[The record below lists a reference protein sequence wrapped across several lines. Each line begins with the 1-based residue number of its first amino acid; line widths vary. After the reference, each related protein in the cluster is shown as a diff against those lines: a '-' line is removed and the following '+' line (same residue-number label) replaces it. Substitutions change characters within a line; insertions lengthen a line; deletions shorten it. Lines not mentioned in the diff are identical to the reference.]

1 MATFCISSIEPS
13 LKQRILQEAGLPE
26 MSDRNLGNLIGKAA
40 IKLGISK
47 QLYEKY
53 IDLIIPEISIKTP
66 SPSLRGDMTYSYGN
80 QKRTEVSSS
89 TTIDAIKNGER
100 TATTRFAKH
109 GHLDY
114 WKAAKVGD
122 IIEFKGKDGSTVL
135 VRVTKPLTK
144 LSKNTSAETW
154 SKKEGWS
161 VDYYNKEVKPE
172 AEKGEAYQLEYELV
186 QQSQKKDSK
195 EYTERLRQAQLE
207 SKEKAWQE
215 LKDSLSRKVK
225 KSKNFKKDHTYYV
238 EKDGKKVKVEKS
250 ITTLNR
256 ELHGE
261 KEYDGP
267 NTPAAK
273 IGNTFDA
280 FIRDYFSEEGLKKSY
295 PNLSDSQYKAL
306 KRQVETI
313 LIPQFNKKFGK
324 GNYKILTKFKE
335 KDGNDELTVAG
346 TISMGGTDVLT
357 AGTVDMIVVTN
368 DGWYLYDMK
377 TTRKG
382 INGTTESKYRGQVT
396 AYKNFIVRETKESG
410 IDLGEFKGYGL
421 VVANTSYPTDNGYYD
436 KYNNLDDSTTEQ
448 VLYDGKPIQEAAG
461 YSLNIVPI
469 MDIQQDDIMGNLAY
483 SAIAN
488 SDNMEEAEDKI
499 IEEEEKAVKAPPV
512 KFIESKGGYPI
523 RRKENADWSDVTISF
538 AEDFSTWGELGTKK
552 DAGKKFVAS
561 SLKKSNL
568 DTAELDANLILQDIK
583 KKGLPTKN
591 IKLNIAGNGIYS
603 LSISQEDLN
612 NYITEV
618 IRNLQ
623 KQGVTISEI
632 RSGGQTGADEAGII
646 AAIRLGIKAT
656 VVAPKDFEYRD
667 INHKNIKDKESFIAR
682 FTQEEVQQEEQEESD
697 TEEKA
702 TQTEKNIE
710 QQIEDYGKDTLR
722 PISAREELIIG
733 RNAMKMAIYFA
744 NKIASDPNGNW
755 KKKIF
760 GTKGTL
766 IGLDVDAIIRQEG
779 ALKTI
784 LNFIKEESF
793 GDINDITDDLTPE
806 KAQYIYD
813 NWQAIINR
821 GYNTLLRIARVGLNS
836 NNSIEKTITED
847 DAMFEAFQIGERE
860 LNDNESYD
868 IDKKE
873 IDFQESIPT
882 ALKSKFYTIPK
893 PLRDEDGV
901 IIRREDGRSESSYQL
916 NLVDFYDGEKVIQSI
931 ASLVHSC
938 STISQMISLM
948 EQNQHKYPFFEQVLD
963 ILKDG
968 DMQDKFFRTFR
979 KNLTV
984 YTTTSRRRGRMTQQT
999 LNKAAKK
1006 DYIMQSLRSR
1016 LLSVNP
1022 ETTPSMFRRDKN
1034 APMGVVSINKEALA
1048 SMIRVAPGSK
1058 DRSKL
1063 ISAINSSSTGVKNLI
1078 RVLNS
1083 IGIDTVDDP
1092 SALIGETTKVEKIKA
1107 ALEGVYKALNRIEGK
1122 ISLLENTEAMKAYSS
1137 LASTLLDAVGDR
1149 ANATQYNAG
1158 KNYQTFTQPT
1168 FMQDTIEELAGK
1180 KYKTTVDGKAVVVS
1194 AQELLSNP
1202 ESRYLRY
1209 RQFSY
1214 LNGKGERIWVNSWLE
1229 KLADEDGKA
1238 SRLIRYWS
1246 GTTVNKKK
1254 LFKQSVRDYTLD
1266 TLAHY
1271 FNPDVFSEYNEGEI
1285 AAFRVPNY
1293 ADKNADGYIVF
1304 EKELPRKGEKS
1315 YKDAI
1320 TRRASEY
1327 FFYELQR
1334 MRAVIQQAADPNLAS
1349 KDVANFHLH
1358 RKKAAALIEK
1368 IQKGERITRADLVE
1382 KDAETGQIKLKDYIA
1397 NSGLSFKF
1405 VSEINEALTNPK
1417 SKLGD
1422 AIIALLNDK
1431 DYNRELTIKEAK
1443 TFSSEFEKL
1452 FKSQMEA
1459 NEAIGTAT
1467 IKETLGDKGLK
1478 SLGLS
1483 KDADEELAE
1492 FFWQNWLAANNI
1504 YNLMVGDLAYYK
1516 DVTDVQKRFAEVNA
1530 GTEKPNTESTFTTP
1544 TSSTPREITDKKMR
1558 VVVVKTETLTGDT
1571 ISARVKEVLKNRV
1584 KELYKKNKKAAI
1596 KLDSQIDDIVKGFKN
1611 IDATDGQGFATPTGF
1626 WKKMKMLGEMNPEF
1640 ARAFD
1645 RVRKGD
1651 FSLGDIDLCVET
1663 LKPFG
1668 YGFVEKEGSTILGD
1682 ELVPFQIKD
1691 SEAMLFLAGAIL
1703 REGGE
1708 NGGPL
1713 AAIYEAVEA
1722 SHYSDKKHT
1731 LDTYV
1736 PNGIDVIVF
1745 DSGVKSGNYGIVDL
1759 NGLSYNEIVERLKNL
1774 STDEIKEFPFE
1785 NWGKQQNTPAHMQD
1799 HKQAMSSQG
1808 RIIAITDFLDDDT
1821 IAGRPAKQ
1829 VIKEYLKLIDE
1840 DTREGVEV
1848 ALKKLGCYIDS
1859 DGNLVKGPNFNR
1871 NLARKVKAKAA
1882 NDKRY
1887 SPEVVN
1893 ALSIFLDDGST
1904 VIPFGDP
1911 ALSKAVMSTIFSAF
1925 KNNVNKEAMLGGP
1938 AVLTTGYGLE
1948 LKIDGLDDSLGQ
1960 GIDEK
1965 GIYYEAVIVPPT
1977 KEIERK
1983 VTYNARVAKE
1993 KKYKLKGNYKNG
2005 DILSMEDIDA
2015 NHILRE
2021 EEKEYLL
2028 TFIPCED
2035 KYSMVRCKIK
2045 EFMPRFAG
2053 EVQRV
2058 SKAITAITG
2067 KDFDIDKGYNEFFF
2081 DTDKLKKDIKSLK
2094 DKAKKEKNPK
2104 QKHKF
2109 EKQIEKKERDL
2120 VTQERKNKI
2129 LRIKMDALSSPQAIE
2144 KLVSTGEYKELEDL
2158 AVEVDPTFENGLGSL
2173 AIFTNAMAMHR
2184 RNAAGKESVG
2194 IAALNNVSHGIA
2206 NLANIA
2212 FKKPDWAFSINGN
2225 NVTELFEGER
2235 FRVDPTYN
2243 MEGARIS
2250 GILRQFVGAAADNG
2264 KKPILGSLNT
2274 NPITANMYMGM
2285 LRMGFPLKTV
2295 VYMLNNPII
2304 KEITR
2309 IAEVEGGR
2317 FEQHLAEFASKYLG
2331 GFTNSAFNKTD
2342 FKDSELLERTKS
2354 PFSEESITDVD
2365 RSVLYFFMTM
2375 APYCLAISDLNQF
2388 TSLNSLQNAA
2398 GPTEFDE
2405 RVKYYKMA
2413 EIIERSMLSDSL
2425 WEKDTFMNED
2435 GSYGKLFTEI
2445 PFLQPLYEIYE
2456 KYIPDIAKDIS
2467 PVYSEQF
2474 GAIMDMMRE
2483 YGLDFSSIDMDFVKT
2498 MRGVVD
2504 AFEVY
2509 RSTST
2514 FLKSDPKTRKER
2526 LFDFPIKLNEKKS
2539 TGLRNT
2545 AFMQAI
2551 NIGAASRVASF
2562 VAAFSDV
2569 AMLTQEEREEVT
2581 ASSADLMK
2589 SPANWK
2595 FIQQVAEYMFNRFGF
2610 SWKPK
2615 STANLFSNDIK
2626 AFFKNA
2632 YREVFMPTTA
2642 DPYTT
2647 LNFVIQFA
2655 RNNTDSFLWKTLKS
2669 EDDADLYKI
2678 KGKTLTLTHDVPIL
2692 GIKLDDQLYL
2702 LDLEQSTK
2710 KGENIYVEAERLG
2723 VPNQFMEYN
2732 AEEGGTAMKT
2742 VVTEKNLAAQEE
2754 KARVSE
2760 AALEQLAEEN
2770 DDYDGE
2776 EEEINDTS
2784 ASEFINNGPRRLSS
2798 QEAFTAR
2805 DAVIQAIEENDK
2817 ATELLSKE
2825 GETVSSFETTST
2837 AKLTKLISIIEKSTS
2852 KKLTKVKEL
2861 TENLKKYC

>member
-13 LKQRILQEAGLPE
+13 LKQKILKEAGLPE

-47 QLYEKY
+47 KLYEKY
-53 IDLIIPEISIKTP
+53 IDLIIPEIAATPIK
-66 SPSLRGDMTYSYGN
+66 R
-80 QKRTEVSSS
+80 
-89 TTIDAIKNGER
+89 
-100 TATTRFAKH
+100 
-109 GHLDY
+109 
-114 WKAAKVGD
+114 
-122 IIEFKGKDGSTVL
+122 
-135 VRVTKPLTK
+135 
-144 LSKNTSAETW
+144 
-154 SKKEGWS
+154 
-161 VDYYNKEVKPE
+161 
-172 AEKGEAYQLEYELV
+172 
-186 QQSQKKDSK
+186 DSK
-195 EYTERLRQAQLE
+195 ESARLLKQAQLE
-207 SKEKAWQE
+207 SKEESWQE
-215 LKDSLSRKVK
+215 LRDSLSRKVK

-335 KDGNDELTVAG
+335 KEGNDELTVAG
-346 TISMGGTDVLT
+346 TISMGDTDVLT
-357 AGTVDMIVVTN
+357 AGTVDMIIVTN

-396 AYKNFIVRETKESG
+396 AYKNFIVREAKESG

-436 KYNNLDDSTTEQ
+436 RYNNLDDSTTEQ
-448 VLYDGKPIQEAAG
+448 VLYDGKPIQEASG
-461 YSLNIVPI
+461 YNLNIVPI
-469 MDIQQDDIMGNLAY
+469 MDIQQDDIMGNLVY

-488 SDNMEEAEDKI
+488 SDNVEEAENKI
-499 IEEEEKAVKAPPV
+499 IEEEEKTVKVPPV

-538 AEDFSTWGELGTKK
+538 ATNFNTWGEIGTKN
-552 DAGKKFVAS
+552 DAGNKFIPVSMFFGTPEDDYVFVNS
-561 SLKKSNL
+561 SVE
-568 DTAELDANLILQDIK
+568 DLDAKRILEAIK
-583 KKGLPTKN
+583 KQGLPTKN
-591 IKLNIAGNGIYS
+591 IKLNIAGNGIY
-603 LSISQEDLN
+603 EFKPN
-612 NYITEV
+612 E
-618 IRNLQ
+618 RNLTQEEFNDYVTKVIQELQ
-623 KQGVTISEI
+623 KLGVTISEI

-656 VVAPKDFEYRD
+656 VVAPKGFEYRD
-667 INHKNIKDKESFIAR
+667 INRQNIKDKESFIAR
-682 FTQEEVQQEEQEESD
+682 FTQEEAQQEEQEEPD

-702 TQTEKNIE
+702 SQTEKSIE

-755 KKKIF
+755 EKKIF

-766 IGLDVDAIIRQEG
+766 VGLDVDAIIRKEG

-882 ALKSKFYTIPK
+882 ALKSKFYTIPR

-948 EQNQHKYPFFEQVLD
+948 QQKQHKYPYFEQVLD
-963 ILKDG
+963 ILKDS

-984 YTTTSRRRGRMTQQT
+984 YTTTSRRRGKMVQQT
-999 LNKAAKK
+999 LNKIAKK

-1016 LLSVNP
+1016 LLAVNS
-1022 ETTPSMFRRDKN
+1022 ETTPSMFKRDKN
-1034 APMGVVSINKEALA
+1034 APMGVVSIDRKALA
-1048 SMIRVAPGSK
+1048 SMISIAPGSK

-1078 RVLNS
+1078 HILNS
-1083 IGIDTVDDP
+1083 LGIDTIDDP
-1092 SALIGETTKVEKIKA
+1092 SALIGEDEKIKKIKA
-1107 ALEGVYKALNRIEGK
+1107 ALEGVYKELNRVEGK
-1122 ISLLENTEAMKAYSS
+1122 VSLLENTEAMKAYSS
-1137 LASTLLDAVGDR
+1137 LASTLLDAVSDR
-1149 ANATQYNAG
+1149 ADATQYNAG

-1180 KYKTTVDGKAVVVS
+1180 KYKTVDGKAVIVS
-1194 AQELLSNP
+1194 AQELLSNT

-1214 LNGKGERIWVNSWLE
+1214 LNNKGERVWVNSWLE
-1229 KLADEDGKA
+1229 KLANEDGKA

-1254 LFKQSVRDYTLD
+1254 LFKQSARDYTLD

-1271 FNPDVFSEYNEGEI
+1271 FNPDVFSSYNKDEI

-1315 YKDAI
+1315 YKDAV
-1320 TRRASEY
+1320 TRRAFEY
-1327 FFYELQR
+1327 FLYELQR
-1334 MRAVIQQAADPNLAS
+1334 MRAVVQQASNPDLAS
-1349 KDVANFHLH
+1349 KDVANFHLN
-1358 RKKAAALIEK
+1358 RGKAAPLIKK
-1368 IQKGERITRADLVE
+1368 IQQGEKITRADLVE
-1382 KDAETGQIKLKDYIA
+1382 KDKETGQLRLKSYVA

-1431 DYNRELTIKEAK
+1431 EYNRELTIEEAK
-1443 TFSSEFEKL
+1443 TFSSEFKKL
-1452 FKSQMEA
+1452 FKAQMEA
-1459 NEAIGTAT
+1459 NEAVSTAT
-1467 IKETLGDKGLK
+1467 IKETLGEKGLK

-1492 FFWQNWLAANNI
+1492 FFWQNWLAVNNI
-1504 YNLMVGDLAYYK
+1504 YNLTIGDLAYYNGT
-1516 DVTDVQKRFAEVNA
+1516 TDVQKRFAEVNA

-1544 TSSTPREITDKKMR
+1544 ASSTPRKVTDGKMR

-1571 ISARVKEVLKNRV
+1571 ISTRVKEVLKNRV

-1596 KLDSQIDDIVKGFKN
+1596 KLDSQIDGIVKGFRN

-1651 FSLGDIDLCVET
+1651 FSLGDVNLCVET

-1668 YGFVEKEGSTILGD
+1668 YGFVEKEGNTILGD
-1682 ELVPFQIKD
+1682 ESVPFQIKD
-1691 SEAMLFLAGAIL
+1691 SEAMIFLAGAIL

-1708 NGGPL
+1708 KGGPL

-1722 SHYSDKKHT
+1722 SHYSDENHS

-1759 NGLSYNEIVERLKNL
+1759 NGLSYDEIVSRLRNL

-1799 HKQAMSSQG
+1799 HEQAMSSQG
-1808 RIIAITDFLDDDT
+1808 RIIAVTDFLDDDT

-1848 ALKKLGCYIDS
+1848 ALKKLGCYID
-1859 DGNLVKGPNFNR
+1859 DEGNLVKGPNFNK

-1948 LKIDGLDDSLGQ
+1948 LKIDGLDDNLEQ

-1983 VTYNARVAKE
+1983 VTYNAKVAKE

-2067 KDFDIDKGYNEFFF
+2067 KDFDIDKGYNEFFY
-2081 DTDKLKKDIKSLK
+2081 DVEKLRGDIDYLRKKI
-2094 DKAKKEKNPK
+2094 KKETDAK
-2104 QKHKF
+2104 QKKRL
-2109 EKQIEKKERDL
+2109 ERKLTNKERTL
-2120 VTQERKNKI
+2120 TTWERKNRI

-2158 AVEVDPTFENGLGSL
+2158 AVEVDPTFKNGLGSL
-2173 AIFTNAMAMHR
+2173 ANFINAMAMHR

-2206 NLANIA
+2206 NLANVA
-2212 FKKPDWAFSINGN
+2212 FKKPDWTFSINGN
-2225 NVTELFEGER
+2225 SVTELFEGER

-2295 VYMLNNPII
+2295 IYMLNNPAI

-2309 IAEVEGGR
+2309 ITEVEGGR
-2317 FEQHLAEFASKYLG
+2317 FEQHLAEFASKYLE
-2331 GFTNSAFNKTD
+2331 GFNNSAFNKTD

-2354 PFSEESITDVD
+2354 PFSEESITNVD
-2365 RSVLYFFMTM
+2365 KSVLYFFMTM
-2375 APYCLAISDLNQF
+2375 VPYCSAISDLNQF

-2425 WEKDTFMNED
+2425 WEEGTFMAED

-2445 PFLQPLYEIYE
+2445 SFLQPLYEIYE
-2456 KYIPDIAKDIS
+2456 KYIPDIAKGIS

-2474 GAIMDMMRE
+2474 GDIIDMMRE
-2483 YGLDFSSIDMDFVKT
+2483 FGLDFGSIDMDFVKT

-2509 RSTST
+2509 RATST
-2514 FLKSDPKTRKER
+2514 FLKSDPEARKKR

-2539 TGLRNT
+2539 TGLRDAT
-2545 AFMQAI
+2545 FMQAI
-2551 NIGAASRVASF
+2551 NVGAASKRSPWL
-2562 VAAFSDV
+2562 AAFSDV
-2569 AMLTQEEREEVT
+2569 SMLTQEEREEVT

-2589 SPANWK
+2589 SATNWN
-2595 FIQQVAEYMFNRFGF
+2595 FIRQVAEYMFNRFGF

-2626 AFFKNA
+2626 AFFGNA

-2655 RNNTDSFLWKTLKS
+2655 RNNTDSFLWKTLRS
-2669 EDDADLYKI
+2669 NDDADLYKV
-2678 KGKTLTLTHDVPIL
+2678 KGKTLTLTHDIPVL

-2702 LDLEQSTK
+2702 LDLEQTRK
-2710 KGENIYVEAERLG
+2710 KGENVYIETERLG
-2723 VPNQFMEYN
+2723 TPNQFMEYN
-2732 AEEGGTAMKT
+2732 AEEDGTTMKT
-2742 VVTEKNLAAQEE
+2742 VVTEKNISAQEE
-2754 KARVSE
+2754 KARISE
-2760 AALEQLAEEN
+2760 NALEQLAEEE

-2776 EEEINDTS
+2776 EEETDDTS
-2784 ASEFINNGPRRLSS
+2784 ASEFTKNGPRRLSS

-2805 DAVIQAIEENDK
+2805 DAVIQAIEEDNK
-2817 ATELLSKE
+2817 VAELLSKKDV
-2825 GETVSSFETTST
+2825 TAASFDTTST
-2837 AKLTKLISIIEKSTS
+2837 AKLKSLIDIIERSTS
-2852 KKLTKVKEL
+2852 KKLTRVKEL
-2861 TENLKKYC
+2861 AENLKKYC